1 MKKLLLFICSLL
13 PVLSI
18 IIPSPVLADSKTLP
32 TGDSYEQ
39 IGQKIED
46 FYKKN
51 EKTSAAM
58 ETAVFDTNGTIY
70 RGNFGYIDKEK
81 QTKADDSTIFE
92 WGSITKLTVWIS
104 VMQLWEEGKIDLETD
119 IKNYLPKDFL
129 KHLNFDKPIT
139 MLDLMNHQAGFDEQN
154 TYLKGDK
161 SIEELMKTR
170 QPNQVF
176 EPGTTTAYSN
186 FGTGLAA
193 YIVERIS
200 GQSFSDYTHE
210 HIFKPLEME
219 KTAILPDLSDN
230 AYVYEKHKE
239 VKSYDA
245 NGNYKKDSDFE
256 LSLYPVGRATGTLD
270 DLQKFA
276 QALLKKKELFKHPET
291 WKTLYTA
298 SSTYPGTDIPLN
310 AHGFWYQEYGVRVIG
325 HGGNSGGFSSYILLD
340 LESGIGQVIM
350 TNQFQEK
357 IYNYKMPELV
367 FGPKKSPNK
376 QSYAKFHPGYY
387 RSARTFNSGPFSF
400 LRTVPGYTYY
410 INEKADAAQLNGD
423 FWVASESQGQEKITR
438 AYGDALRQ
446 SNWDLI
452 KDYGMLLLAG
462 LAILFSAISLLTN
475 AGIDLY
481 RLILKK
487 SQKKTSLAWKIW
499 IYLTNAAI
507 LSIPFNLFN
516 IFTKLMNAADADY
529 NWNFITL
536 AILALLLAVGSLY
549 PFYLKNKEKWSKS
562 KLFITSIASLSS
574 LIMVTNILYW
584 SLYQWWAAY

>member
-13 PVLSI
+13 PILCI

-70 RGNFGYIDKEK
+70 RGNFGYIDKGK

-104 VMQLWEEGKIDLETD
+104 VMQLWEEGKINLETD

-200 GQSFSDYTHE
+200 GQSFSDYAHE

-219 KTAILPDLSDN
+219 K
-230 AYVYEKHKE
+230 
-239 VKSYDA
+239 
-245 NGNYKKDSDFE
+245 NGY
-256 LSLYPVGRATGTLD
+256 
-270 DLQKFA
+270 FA
-276 QALLKKKELFKHPET
+276 
-291 WKTLYTA
+291 
-298 SSTYPGTDIPLN
+298 
-310 AHGFWYQEYGVRVIG
+310 
-325 HGGNSGGFSSYILLD
+325 
-340 LESGIGQVIM
+340 
-350 TNQFQEK
+350 
-357 IYNYKMPELV
+357 
-367 FGPKKSPNK
+367 
-376 QSYAKFHPGYY
+376 
-387 RSARTFNSGPFSF
+387 
-400 LRTVPGYTYY
+400 
-410 INEKADAAQLNGD
+410 
-423 FWVASESQGQEKITR
+423 
-438 AYGDALRQ
+438 
-446 SNWDLI
+446 
-452 KDYGMLLLAG
+452 
-462 LAILFSAISLLTN
+462 
-475 AGIDLY
+475 
-481 RLILKK
+481 
-487 SQKKTSLAWKIW
+487 
-499 IYLTNAAI
+499 
-507 LSIPFNLFN
+507 
-516 IFTKLMNAADADY
+516 
-529 NWNFITL
+529 
-536 AILALLLAVGSLY
+536 
-549 PFYLKNKEKWSKS
+549 
-562 KLFITSIASLSS
+562 
-574 LIMVTNILYW
+574 
-584 SLYQWWAAY
+584 